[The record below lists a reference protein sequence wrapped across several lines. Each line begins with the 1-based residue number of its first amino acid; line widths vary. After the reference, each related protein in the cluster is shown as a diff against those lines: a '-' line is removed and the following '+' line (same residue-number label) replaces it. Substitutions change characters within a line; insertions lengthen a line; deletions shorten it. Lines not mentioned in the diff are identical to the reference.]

1 MNNLNK
7 KSLDFFHDPD
17 VIRRIEMRRK
27 TESKNVRKDEQ
38 KQVIA
43 GRFIIKEAEY
53 LMKCGR
59 YINAIESLNQ
69 ILDFLSKFDLGRRK
83 EFGDNMTP
91 QTQLLLTT
99 RAEAWLRLCKMEYAL
114 QGSFHLL

>member
-1 MNNLNK
+1 MQNCRFVGQITASKQHRLAVAEK
-7 KSLDFFHDPD
+7 KHRIQVKVR
-17 VIRRIEMRRK
+17 VI
-27 TESKNVRKDEQ
+27 Q
-38 KQVIA
+38 
-43 GRFIIKEAEY
+43 KEAEY

-83 EFGDNMTP
+83 EFGDTMGP

-99 RAEAWLRLCKMEYAL
+99 RAEAWLRLCKFEYAL
-114 QGSFHLL
+114 QGSFQLL